1 MCTFWH
7 PLPKD
12 LKVFHEPS
20 VKESDSV
27 STTLETN
34 QLCFSDKGSKMLDQ
48 CLGWSVLV
56 IAELKRDLRSV
67 FYFSTAMENRTF
79 ITLLTLWPVLEDC
92 NIWDLCN
99 CAYSWY
105 LAAGRLSRKCRAL
118 EKHATRG
125 LSPCSQAGKKSKSYP
140 TGSHREIR
148 FGNSLLSIY
157 LSLFP
162 PQARP
167 QCAEGSAPI

>member
-20 VKESDSV
+20 VMKSDSV

-34 QLCFSDKGSKMLDQ
+34 QLCFSDEGSKMLDQ
-48 CLGWSVLV
+48 WFGWSVLV
-56 IAELKRDLRSV
+56 IGRAKKRPWV
-67 FYFSTAMENRTF
+67 FCFSTAMENRTF

-105 LAAGRLSRKCRAL
+105 LAAGRVSQKCRAL
-118 EKHATRG
+118 QKHATRG
-125 LSPCSQAGKKSKSYP
+125 LSPCSQVGKKSKSYP
-140 TGSHREIR
+140 TGSHRDIR
-148 FGNSLLSIY
+148 LGNSLPCIY

-162 PQARP
+162 PQARA
-167 QCAEGSAPI
+167 QRAEGSAPI